1 MEKTDI
7 RNFIIQL
14 GAEAGEYL
22 RNHFYTFKN
31 TVQREVGGFAS
42 NVELELETIVR
53 RRLQQQ
59 FPSHGLVLVGQEKA
73 AGSQSDWLWVVD
85 ALDGSQHFSRSNP
98 IYSFNVAVQHKGE
111 TIFGVINEPQ
121 THQLFFAEIGQGA
134 FLNGLKTVVSTQAD
148 LDKAYIYVELPE
160 QSGSSLGSENNF
172 EQSIAIINQLVQRTA
187 QVETFRVGAY
197 GQCLVAAGCFDAY
210 VDLSGSSQKLAQAA
224 SLLIAREAGANIV
237 ELTPENNGKIQTMVT
252 NNKLTKAMREILA
265 DNC

>member
-31 TVQREVGGFAS
+31 VVQRDVGGLAS
-42 NVELELETIVR
+42 NIELELEAIVR

-59 FPSHGLVLVGQEKA
+59 FPLHGLVLVGQELVA
-73 AGSQSDWLWVVD
+73 EPQSDWLWVID
-85 ALDGSQHFSRSNP
+85 TLDGSQHFSRSNP
-98 IYSFNVAVQHKGE
+98 IYSFNMAVQYKGK

-121 THQLFFAEIGQGA
+121 THQLFFAEAGQGA
-134 FLNGLKTVVSTQAD
+134 FLNGLKTMVSAQTD

-160 QSGSSLGSENNF
+160 QFEPAAANNF
-172 EQSIAIINQLVQRTA
+172 EQSITIVNQLIQRTA

-224 SLLIAREAGANIV
+224 SLLIAREAGADII
-237 ELTPENNGKIQTMVT
+237 ELTPENNGKIQVMVT
-252 NNKLTKAMREILA
+252 NNKLTKAMKEILA
-265 DNC
+265 GVS

>member
-31 TVQREVGGFAS
+31 VVQRDVGGLAT
-42 NVELELETIVR
+42 NVELELEAIVR

-59 FPSHGLVLVGQEKA
+59 FPLHGLVLVGQERMTK
-73 AGSQSDWLWVVD
+73 SQLDWLWVVD
-85 ALDGSQHFSRSNP
+85 ALDGSQHFSRGNP
-98 IYSFNVAVQHKGE
+98 IYSFNVAAQYKGE
-111 TIFGVINEPQ
+111 TVFGVINQPQ
-121 THQLFFAEIGQGA
+121 THQLFFAEAGQGA
-134 FLNGLKTVVSTQAD
+134 FLNGIKTVVSAQTD

-160 QSGSSLGSENNF
+160 QSEPKPGAINNF
-172 EQSIAIINQLVQRTA
+172 EQSVTIINQLIQHTA

-224 SLLIAREAGANIV
+224 SLLIAREAGADII
-237 ELTPENNGKIQTMVT
+237 ELTPENNGKIQVMVT
-252 NNKLTKAMREILA
+252 NNKLTKAMKEILA
-265 DNC
+265 GVS